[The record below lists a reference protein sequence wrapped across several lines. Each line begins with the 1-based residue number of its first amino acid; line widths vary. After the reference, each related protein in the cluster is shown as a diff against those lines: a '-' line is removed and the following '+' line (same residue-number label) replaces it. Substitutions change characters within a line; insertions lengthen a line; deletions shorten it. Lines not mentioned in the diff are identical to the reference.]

1 MIMYKKAIRGVSPA
15 GEHGFALVSSLMFL
29 VVLTIFVIS
38 SMGTNALEEKMLGF
52 SRDRQVALQAA
63 DAALRD
69 AERYMLLGSLPGATG
84 FSAGCSTG
92 TGLYQIQT
100 SGAPIWI
107 ALESDVSCKDD
118 AWIGK
123 ASAINAANGKSF
135 KYGTLTSAPEFKLD
149 NSRPVA
155 SQPRFII
162 EVITI
167 ASTGSGSRKIGFG
180 ATSTKYVY
188 RVSAVGFGQRLST
201 RVLLQAVYRM

>member
-1 MIMYKKAIRGVSPA
+1 MTMDGKVIQGSYRV
-15 GEHGFALVSSLMFL
+15 EERGFALVSSLMFL
-29 VVLTIFVIS
+29 VVLTIFAVS

-52 SRDRQVALQAA
+52 SRDRQIALQAA

-69 AERYMLLGSLPGATG
+69 AERYMLLGAISGATG
-84 FSAGCSTG
+84 FAAGCSSG
-92 TGLYQIQT
+92 AGLYQVQT
-100 SGAPIWI
+100 SGTPIWI
-107 ALESDVSCKDD
+107 ALESDASCKDD

-123 ASAINAANGKSF
+123 SSAINAANGKSF

-149 NSRPVA
+149 NTRQVA
-155 SQPRFII
+155 SQPRFVI